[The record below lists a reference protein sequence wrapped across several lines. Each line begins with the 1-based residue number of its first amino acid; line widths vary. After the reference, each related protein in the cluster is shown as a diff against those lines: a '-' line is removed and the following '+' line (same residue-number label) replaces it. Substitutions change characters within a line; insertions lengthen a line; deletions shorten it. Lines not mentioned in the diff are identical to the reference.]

1 MGHLSNAVRKGWD
14 LSYESR
20 SEWSPSSLAGRL
32 VELSGAEDSAA
43 LTCAFG
49 LVRQAQLTG
58 EPVAWIGTDGEG
70 FYPPDVAA
78 GGVDLESLAVVRVR
92 DPVTRGRN
100 GRDGKNIARAAD
112 QLTRSGAFG
121 LLVLDIGDRHLPMH
135 AFPRLLGLAQ
145 KHRTAIVFL
154 TDKQERESSLGS
166 LITLRGHVC
175 RRAQRKHHGKDEFVC
190 ALTAVKDKRRAPGW
204 KHEEICGGPDGLH

>member
-1 MGHLSNAVRKGWD
+1 MAHFSIGGSAAIRKASD
-14 LSYESR
+14 LSFSAR

-32 VELSGAEDSAA
+32 VELSGSEDSAA

-58 EPVAWIGTDGEG
+58 EPVAWIGTGGEC

-78 GGVDLESLAVVRVR
+78 GGVDLESLAVVRVP
-92 DPVTRGRN
+92 DGN
-100 GRDGKNIARAAD
+100 GRDGKHLARAAD

-121 LLVLDIGDRHLPMH
+121 LLVLDIGTLRLPMH

-145 KHRTAIVFL
+145 KHRAAIVFL
-154 TDKQERESSLGS
+154 TDKHEREPSLGS
-166 LITLRGHVC
+166 LITLRGQ
-175 RRAQRKHHGKDEFVC
+175 AQRRHLGKDEFAC
-190 ALTAVKDKRRAPGW
+190 TLTVVKDKRRAPGW
-204 KHEEICGGPDGLH
+204 KYEEVCGGPDGLH

>member
-1 MGHLSNAVRKGWD
+1 MGHFSSGVGAAVRKGRE
-14 LSYESR
+14 LSFSAR
-20 SEWSPSSLAGRL
+20 SEWTPSSLAGRL
-32 VELSGAEDSAA
+32 VELSGSEDSAA
-43 LTCAFG
+43 LTCVFG

-58 EPVAWIGTDGEG
+58 EPVAWIGTGGES

-78 GGVDLESLAVVRVR
+78 GGVDLESLAVVRV
-92 DPVTRGRN
+92 PAARN
-100 GRDGKNIARAAD
+100 DGKNIARAAD

-121 LLVLDIGDRHLPMH
+121 LLVLDIGCRRLPMH

-154 TDKQERESSLGS
+154 TDKQEREPSLGS

-175 RRAQRKHHGKDEFVC
+175 RKAQRKHHRKDEFVC
-190 ALTAVKDKRRAPGW
+190 ALTAVKDKRRQPGW